1 MLIILLMM
9 LWTVMTIIFG
19 VNIYELTR
27 TSYLFPFMPII
38 FYAMWIMNFLVG
50 MYFAKYV

>member
-27 TSYLFPFMPII
+27 TSYLFPLQPMLL
-38 FYAMWIMNFLVG
+38 YATWILNFLIGV
-50 MYFAKYV
+50 YFAKYV